1 MKIIVFCILCIG
13 VLASPLTKAKLNNP
27 LPKAQYVQHIPYK
40 SAALKVANKQQA
52 AKLVKSRMGGKVLSV
67 KAVKG
72 QQAYKV
78 KLLKDDGRI
87 VSVFV
92 NAKTGK
98 IKG

>member
-1 MKIIVFCILCIG
+1 MKFIVVCFLYIG
-13 VLASPLTKAKLNNP
+13 VLASPLTMAKLNSP
-27 LPKAQYVQHIPYK
+27 LSKSQYVQHMPFK

-78 KLLKDDGRI
+78 KLLKNDGHI
-87 VSVFV
+87 VSVYV

>member
-1 MKIIVFCILCIG
+1 MKFMVFCFFCIG
-13 VLASPLTKAKLNNP
+13 VLAAPLTMAKLNNP
-27 LPKAQYVQHIPYK
+27 LAKAPYVQHTPYN
-40 SAALKVANKQQA
+40 SAALKIANKEQA
-52 AKLVKSRMGGKVLSV
+52 AALVKSRMGGKVLSV

-78 KLLKDDGRI
+78 KLLKDDGHI

-98 IKG
+98 IQG

>member
-1 MKIIVFCILCIG
+1 MKCIVLCLFSIG
-13 VLASPLTKAKLNNP
+13 VMTSPCSMAKLNSP
-27 LPKAQYVQHIPYK
+27 LAKSQYFEYAPYN

-78 KLLKDDGRI
+78 KLLKDDGQI
-87 VSVFV
+87 VSVYV

>member
-1 MKIIVFCILCIG
+1 MKFHLSCFLCIG
-13 VLASPLTKAKLNNP
+13 VLASPLTMAKLHNP
-27 LPKAQYVQHIPYK
+27 LPKAQYVQHIPYN

-67 KAVKG
+67 KVVKG
-72 QQAYKV
+72 KQAYKV
-78 KLLKDDGRI
+78 KLLKDDGHI
-87 VSVFV
+87 VSVLV

>member
-1 MKIIVFCILCIG
+1 M
-13 VLASPLTKAKLNNP
+13 AKLNNP
-27 LPKAQYVQHIPYK
+27 LPELQYAQHIPYN
-40 SAALKVANKQQA
+40 SAALKIANKQQA

-78 KLLKDDGRI
+78 KLLKDDGHI

-98 IKG
+98 ITG